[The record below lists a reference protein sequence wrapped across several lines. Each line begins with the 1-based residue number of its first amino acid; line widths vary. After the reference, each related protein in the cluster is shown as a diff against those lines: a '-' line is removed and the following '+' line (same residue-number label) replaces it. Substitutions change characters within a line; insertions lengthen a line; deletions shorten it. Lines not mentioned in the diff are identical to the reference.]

1 MEILQ
6 FISKGNAQI
15 MVGKPEE
22 AMTFYSTALSLDKN
36 CFDAWLGMGRALNIM
51 CRYDEALSCCE
62 RAPTLNRHSITA
74 ECMVECLRDKVITY
88 CEH

>member
-6 FISKGNAQI
+6 FISKGIAQI

-36 CFDAWLGMGRALNIM
+36 CFDAWLGIG
-51 CRYDEALSCCE
+51 SC
-62 RAPTLNRHSITA
+62 
-74 ECMVECLRDKVITY
+74 VEHYVPLR
-88 CEH
+88 